1 MPSPRARPR
10 CAVGTAG
17 WGLPSAHRAPE
28 PAGAAGAALG
38 EPPVACPR
46 CSQHLWVVGKQPGTP
61 LGKGLQGAGG
71 AGGAP
76 RGAQLRARL
85 KPASFPSTL
94 DIFPTLVALAGAPLP
109 PNRRFDGLD
118 VSPVLF
124 GQSDVGHEVR
134 QGPFLPTAPS
144 RAASEMEGRWAE
156 RGWDRKGSGP
166 EHAAPWEHRP
176 RWLRARTSGGPAER
190 SVVLLL
196 PGHRRCTGVGNKR
209 SPGLRPSCI
218 CFIYLDR

>member
-1 MPSPRARPR
+1 MGAAQCPPCPRTCGCSSGSTRGTP
-10 CAVGTAG
+10 CAVPEVLAVSLDG
-17 WGLPSAHRAPE
+17 WEAARDPPGQ
-28 PAGAAGAALG
+28 GAAG
-38 EPPVACPR
+38 CR
-46 CSQHLWVVGKQPGTP
+46 
-61 LGKGLQGAGG
+61 GG
-71 AGGAP
+71 WGAP
-76 RGAQLRARL
+76 WGARLRARL

-94 DIFPTLVALAGAPLP
+94 DIFPTLVALAGATLP

-134 QGPFLPTAPS
+134 QSPFLPTAPS
-144 RAASEMEGRWAE
+144 RAASELKGRWAE

-196 PGHRRCTGVGNKR
+196 PGHRRCTGVGKKR